1 MPRPV
6 NLAAVFRTPL
16 NQRRFGHCQEMCSN
30 FHARYDFPACQRR
43 SRCHFLSVPALKN
56 IFAELNYEIVNKI
69 ADGGMGMVYE
79 AVQRGAGNFRKVVAL
94 KLIREEYSAIPEF
107 QKNFIG
113 EARLVADLIHT
124 NIVQTYHLGQVGGQY
139 FMVMELVRGV
149 NLDQFLDRHRA
160 VNRPVPVDLAAFIV
174 SRIARGLTY
183 AHLKRDSEGRLL
195 GIVHRDV
202 GPKNVL
208 VGFEGDVKLTDFG
221 IAKALDL
228 MYNEEGKVIAGKD
241 DYLSPEQASYAVTDA
256 RADLFSLGI
265 VLTELLLGKNVFHS
279 PDHLQ
284 TRRNILTMAIPQFG
298 QLRSDIDGRLEAI
311 IQKALMRE
319 REKRYQTAYEM
330 LTDLEL
336 YLYSDRY
343 GPTNEKLSVYLKNL
357 MSQSEAALAAP
368 PLSRSPARIH

>member
-1 MPRPV
+1 
-6 NLAAVFRTPL
+6 
-16 NQRRFGHCQEMCSN
+16 
-30 FHARYDFPACQRR
+30 
-43 SRCHFLSVPALKN
+43 VPALKN